1 MADDGN
7 LKPAEL
13 APQRRL
19 DLANEHDFQ
28 LGAFRVRPAYREVRR
43 GDVIDILEPRVMQ
56 VLAALAR
63 RMGAVVSRDELLR
76 ECWGDVSVTDDSLH
90 RCIGRLRK
98 LAESDGGA
106 SFAIETVPRVGYR
119 LVPAQPAAE
128 PQAGDGQAQADPA
141 RRIGHAPLLLLLMA
155 VVVVA
160 GLALWWRLAG
170 RPEAWRIAS
179 YESLIDSRR
188 TETLPA
194 LSASGRQIAYA
205 LGTEAEGR
213 DILVR
218 NVRDGSI
225 AALSEGPE
233 DDTAPAWSP
242 GGDRVAF
249 VRVHVGAPCEILVK
263 TLPAGPVRSLARCQ
277 GEEAARLIWSPDGT
291 KLFFSER
298 ADRRQPRVIKMVA
311 ADGGPVR
318 PLTRP
323 PAISRG
329 DMEVAVSPDG
339 KQLAFT
345 RWLNIGV
352 SDIFI
357 QDLDGGPP
365 RQVTRDGVEVAGLA
379 WSETG
384 RTLFYSSNRSG
395 DFALWSIPVEG
406 GTSTRLGPGLREV
419 RRMSSAP
426 GGLLAMELA
435 DLRAN
440 LTRIAPGGRGE
451 GQALTDAAGVQWAGD
466 YSRDG
471 ALAYV
476 ADTRGGRSVWIQ
488 RPGEAAQKI
497 TFFAVSH
504 MDDVRWSPDGRRLV
518 FVAATRG
525 RWALYEIAASG
536 GRPRALLAGEFT
548 IESPSWE
555 ADGRHLLFVS
565 RRDGENRIWRID
577 VQQPERL
584 QALSGPGWKAVKAT
598 PAGVLA
604 IKDGAPGTWRLGP
617 DGGVTQVAPYPAEAP
632 HAWIVMGERQYWL
645 EVPRRGTPQV
655 MTASIHGGPAE
666 VFAPAPGAAWF
677 SGVAVDPKGQ
687 GVVYTR
693 MIEFNQDI
701 GLMTLTRGG
710 S

>member
-119 LVPAQPAAE
+119 LVPAQGGAPPPAAE
-128 PQAGDGQAQADPA
+128 APA
-141 RRIGHAPLLLLLMA
+141 AERRIGHAPLLIVFLALL
-155 VVVVA
+155 VVG

-188 TETLPA
+188 SEGLPA

-213 DILVR
+213 DILIR
-218 NVRDGSI
+218 NIRDGST
-225 AALSEGPE
+225 APLSEGPE

-249 VRVHVGAPCEILVK
+249 VRLREGAPCEILVK
-263 TLPAGPVRSLARCQ
+263 TLPAGPVRSLARCE
-277 GEEAARLIWSPDGT
+277 GGEAARLVWSPDGSR
-291 KLFFSER
+291 LFFSER
-298 ADRRQPRVIKMVA
+298 FDRRTPRVIKVVA

-318 PLTRP
+318 RLTAP
-323 PAISRG
+323 PADSRG
-329 DMEVAVSPDG
+329 DMDLAVSPDG
-339 KQLAFT
+339 KRLAFT

-440 LTRIAPGGRGE
+440 LAQVPRGGAGE
-451 GQALTDAAGVQWAGD
+451 GQVITDAAGVQWAGD

-471 ALAYV
+471 TLAYV

-518 FVAATRG
+518 FVAASKG
-525 RWALYEIAASG
+525 RWALYEIAAGG
-536 GRPRALLAGEFT
+536 GRPRALLAGAFT

-555 ADGRHLLFVS
+555 ADGRHLLFAS
-565 RRDGENRIWRID
+565 RRDGANRIWRID
-577 VQQPERL
+577 TQRPERL
-584 QALSGPGWKAVKAT
+584 EALSGPGWNAVKAT
-598 PAGVLA
+598 PAGILA
-604 IKDGAPGTWRLGP
+604 MKEDGPGIWKLAA
-617 DGGVTQVAPYPAEAP
+617 DGRATQLAAYPAQTP
-632 HAWIVMGERQYWL
+632 HAWTVVGDRQYWL

-655 MTASIHGGPAE
+655 MSASIYGGPAE
-666 VFAPAPGAAWF
+666 LFAKAPQAAWF
-677 SGVAVDPKGQ
+677 SGVAVDPKG
-687 GVVYTR
+687 GDVVYTR

-701 GLMTLTRGG
+701 GLMTLTRSG